1 MKRNL
6 VRTILGTLA
15 ALGLYVGSVT
25 GASAALPT
33 SGQCGILAVMPHTFD
48 PDGAVNST
56 YHLDVLAVIDFS
68 TNLISYNL
76 TEVTIESVPPNKRYS
91 VSGQVAFTTS
101 PGVFATGYPG
111 NSYTLTFQPATF
123 TNPSGATVTP
133 APVSYNLLLVNSDH
147 TILVQGD
154 KGWFH
159 GVCQMF

>member
-6 VRTILGTLA
+6 VGPILATLA
-15 ALGLYVGSVT
+15 ALGLYLSSTT
-25 GASAALPT
+25 GALAALPA

-48 PDGAVNST
+48 PDGIVNST
-56 YHLDVLAVIDFS
+56 YHLNVLAVIDFS
-68 TNLISYNL
+68 TNMINYNL
-76 TEVTIESVPPNKRYS
+76 TEVTIESTPPNKRFS

-101 PGVFATGYPG
+101 PGVFTSGYPN
-111 NSYTLTFQPATF
+111 NSYTLTYQPASF
-123 TNPSGATVTP
+123 TNPDGATVTP
-133 APVSYNLLLVNSDH
+133 APVSYNLLLVNSGH